1 MAKPSYSETPSL
13 ILESPTIQIKDM
25 SQEDLRGTIEMLNGL
40 TGSGQ
45 IPDDCNTK
53 SFYSDISRGHLRQ
66 LRLERGRLTYLLSVK
81 PAVSNIYGFLHG
93 GFVAAA
99 AEFLSIACA
108 KTVVGEDKELFI
120 GELSI
125 SYLSGAPGN
134 AEVVIDASVLRSG
147 RSLSVVGVAFRLQK
161 TGKLVYT
168 ARSTLYNMPMA
179 KL

>member
-1 MAKPSYSETPSL
+1 MAKPSSSAIPPL

-25 SQEDLRGTIEMLNGL
+25 SEEDLHGTITMLNGL

-53 SFYSDISRGHLRQ
+53 SFYSDITRGHLRQ
-66 LRLERGRLTYLLSVK
+66 LRLERGHLTYLLTVK
-81 PAVSNIYGFLHG
+81 PANIYGFLHG

-108 KTVVGEDKELFI
+108 RTVVGPDKELFI

-125 SYLSGAPGN
+125 SFLSGAPGN
-134 AEVVIDASVLRSG
+134 AEVVVDASVLRSG
-147 RSLSVVGVAFRLQK
+147 RSLSVVGVEFRLQK

>member
-1 MAKPSYSETPSL
+1 MAKPSSSATPSL
-13 ILESPTIQIKDM
+13 IFDSPTIQIKDV
-25 SQEDLRGTIEMLNGL
+25 SEEDLRGTIELLNGL
-40 TGSGQ
+40 GGSGQ

-53 SFYSDISRGHLRQ
+53 GFYSDIIRGHLRQ
-66 LRLERGRLTYLLSVK
+66 RRLERGRLTYLLSVK
-81 PAVSNIYGFLHG
+81 PAVSNRYGFLHG

-99 AEFLSIACA
+99 AEFSSIACA
-108 KTVVGEDKELFI
+108 RTVMAEDKELFL

-125 SYLSGAPGN
+125 SYLSGAPPN
-134 AEVVIDASVLRSG
+134 AEVIIDASILRSG
-147 RSLSVVGVAFRLQK
+147 KHLNVVAIDFRLQK

>member
-1 MAKPSYSETPSL
+1 MAKPSSSETPSL

-81 PAVSNIYGFLHG
+81 PAVS
-93 GFVAAA
+93 V
-99 AEFLSIACA
+99 
-108 KTVVGEDKELFI
+108 
-120 GELSI
+120 I
-125 SYLSGAPGN
+125 S
-134 AEVVIDASVLRSG
+134 
-147 RSLSVVGVAFRLQK
+147 
-161 TGKLVYT
+161 
-168 ARSTLYNMPMA
+168 
-179 KL
+179 